1 MTLLQITN
9 TIKSISL
16 AQPNIHSFV
25 DEFIDLN
32 SSDAKYSAIV
42 LQQRN
47 HQRNNDFIQFNF
59 YLGMGDRLTENKDNE
74 IEVQSTA
81 IQVIDN
87 IVYALENHNLDCTI
101 GSYSVF
107 TERFLALVA
116 GAYTELSINIPASQC
131 EDDFSKEELNVNIV
145 ANGEYNYIPTGLGFS
160 SVHLNVDVA
169 KLQDK
174 ALNITKNG
182 QYNVRFDKGY
192 SGLGNVD
199 VNVDVDTQSY
209 YDQGYSAG
217 KTEGKAEGIQQQK
230 SKLVDLEITE
240 NNTEYSREDGY
251 KNVSV
256 NIDETPV
263 YNEGYD
269 KGKTDG
275 ITEGQEIQKSK
286 LVDLEI
292 TENNT
297 EYSREDGYKNVSV
310 NIDETPVYNEGY
322 DKGKTEGKA
331 EGIAEQK
338 SKLTDITVTENGVYV
353 TENGYKKVS
362 VDIDE
367 TPAYDKGKTDGI
379 TEGQEIQK
387 SKLVDLEIT
396 ENNTEYSREDGY
408 KKVSVNIDETPIYD
422 RGYDKGKE
430 EGYNTGFVK
439 GTDYGYDRG
448 YDKGKEEG
456 YNTGFVKGTDYG
468 YDRGYDKGKE
478 EGTDEQKSKL
488 TDITITENGTYNRE
502 DGYGKVTVAVTET
515 EIKNQEKT
523 ITITSNGTSSV
534 IPDTGYTGLSK
545 VDVNVDV
552 PSHEPVLRDLV
563 VKGKKSLQV
572 FTPTGYDGYS
582 SVTVEPVDNTI
593 DSNIKP
599 ENIKSG
605 VDILGVEGS
614 LEPVNNQNKSVSINS
629 NGTSSVIPDTGYTG
643 LNKVD
648 ITVDVPSDQKP
659 ETELSKTIAENGT
672 HVFTPEE
679 GTVYNKVN
687 ITADIHPTEKLKRTY
702 MENNTYVIDGEYNGA
717 EITVNV
723 DTQDYYDQGYTAGKV
738 EGKAEG
744 KAEGIQQQKD
754 KLTDITI
761 TENGTYTREDGY
773 KSVVV
778 NVDTVNNQEKTV
790 SITSNGIT
798 SVVPDSGY
806 TGLSKVDVN
815 VDVDMPLDIL
825 LNLSVLGYTNDDN
838 RRISAVL
845 QPDVDYSESLLES
858 YGVSQTYVD
867 DTKLVYVPMFP
878 TQDRESF
885 GFLFAGCANI
895 ITVPTLDTSNG
906 LYFDYMF
913 SNCSALTSIPALDT
927 SNGTDFS
934 YMFRGCDALTSI
946 PTLDTSKGTN
956 FSYMFDSCDALT
968 SVPALDT
975 SEGTN
980 FRSMFSNCEALTSIP
995 ALDLSKGEIFTTM
1008 FSNCEALTS
1017 VPELNTSNGID
1028 FRYMFSNCSALTSVP
1043 ALDTSEGRE
1052 FDYMFSNC
1060 SALTSVP
1067 ELNTSNGTNFYGMFL
1082 NCSALTSV
1090 PELDASN
1097 VTNFSSMFSGC
1108 SSLTSI
1114 SLLNTSNVTIFSDMF
1129 YKCSALTSVPALDTS
1144 KGTMFTNMFLYCSAL
1159 TSVPALDTSN
1169 GLNFNYMFGCCSALT
1184 SIPTLDTSNGL
1195 YFDYMFLV
1203 CKNLTDITFTG
1214 SINYSIDFK
1223 HCTKLTFDSIK
1234 SILTACSNTTNTDS
1248 KTVSFDRTIQ
1258 DQNNE
1263 LTDLVASCTEKG
1275 WTVSGLTIS
1284 A

>member
-25 DEFIDLN
+25 NEFIDLN
-32 SSDAKYSAIV
+32 SSDAKYSAII
-42 LQQRN
+42 LQQITHR
-47 HQRNNDFIQFNF
+47 RNNDFISYSF
-59 YLGMGDRLTENKDNE
+59 YLGYADRLNEDKSNE

-87 IVYALENHNLDCTI
+87 IVYALENHNLDTSM
-101 GSYSVF
+101 GAYNTF
-107 TERFLALVA
+107 TQRFLAEAA
-116 GAYTELSINIPASQC
+116 GAYVELNITVPVGEC
-131 EDDFSKEELNVNIV
+131 TDDFSKEELNVNIV

-310 NIDETPVYNEGY
+310 NIDETP
-322 DKGKTEGKA
+322 
-331 EGIAEQK
+331 I
-338 SKLTDITVTENGVYV
+338 
-353 TENGYKKVS
+353 
-362 VDIDE
+362 
-367 TPAYDKGKTDGI
+367 
-379 TEGQEIQK
+379 
-387 SKLVDLEIT
+387 
-396 ENNTEYSREDGY
+396 
-408 KKVSVNIDETPIYD
+408 
-422 RGYDKGKE
+422 
-430 EGYNTGFVK
+430 
-439 GTDYGYDRG
+439 YDRG

-838 RRISAVL
+838 RRISALL

-858 YGVSQTYVD
+858 YGVSQTYVN

-913 SNCSALTSIPALDT
+913 SSCSALTSIPALDT

-975 SEGTN
+975 SKGTN
-980 FRSMFSNCEALTSIP
+980 FRSMFSSCYALTSIP

-1052 FDYMFSNC
+1052 FNYMFSNC

-1129 YKCSALTSVPALDTS
+1129 YKCSSLTSVPALDTS

-1248 KTVSFDRTIQ
+1248 KTVSFNRTIQ

>member
-32 SSDAKYSAIV
+32 SSDAKYSAII
-42 LQQRN
+42 LQQITHR
-47 HQRNNDFIQFNF
+47 RNNDFISYSF
-59 YLGMGDRLTENKDNE
+59 YLGYADRLNEDKSNE

-87 IVYALENHNLDCTI
+87 IVYALENHNLDTSM
-101 GSYSVF
+101 GAYNTF
-107 TERFLALVA
+107 TQRFLAEAA
-116 GAYTELSINIPASQC
+116 GAYVELNITVPVGEC
-131 EDDFSKEELNVNIV
+131 TDDFSKEELNVNIV

-338 SKLTDITVTENGVYV
+338 SKLTDITITENGVYV

-838 RRISAVL
+838 RRISALL
-845 QPDVDYSESLLES
+845 QPDVDYSLELLQNYTNEK
-858 YGVSQTYVD
+858 TYHD
-867 DTKLVYVPMFP
+867 IKLVYAPLFP
-878 TQDRESF
+878 TQDRTDF
-885 GFLFAGCANI
+885 G
-895 ITVPTLDTSNG
+895 S
-906 LYFDYMF
+906 MF
-913 SNCSALTSIPALDT
+913 YNCSALTTVPKL
-927 SNGTDFS
+927 N
-934 YMFRGCDALTSI
+934 
-946 PTLDTSKGTN
+946 TSKGTG
-956 FSYMFDSCDALT
+956 FSS
-968 SVPALDT
+968 
-975 SEGTN
+975 
-980 FRSMFSNCEALTSIP
+980 
-995 ALDLSKGEIFTTM
+995 
-1008 FSNCEALTS
+1008 
-1017 VPELNTSNGID
+1017 
-1028 FRYMFSNCSALTSVP
+1028 MFSNCSALTSVP
-1043 ALDTSEGRE
+1043 ALDTS
-1052 FDYMFSNC
+1052 
-1060 SALTSVP
+1060 
-1067 ELNTSNGTNFYGMFL
+1067 NGTG
-1082 NCSALTSV
+1082 
-1090 PELDASN
+1090 
-1097 VTNFSSMFSGC
+1097 FSSMFY
-1108 SSLTSI
+1108 
-1114 SLLNTSNVTIFSDMF
+1114 N
-1129 YKCSALTSVPALDTS
+1129 
-1144 KGTMFTNMFLYCSAL
+1144 CSAL

-1169 GLNFNYMFGCCSALT
+1169 GTNFRYMFYDCIHLTSVPELNTSKGTDFHTMFFHCSSLT
-1184 SIPTLDTSNGL
+1184 SIPALDTHNGTDFGSMFSSCIMLETISAIDISNAR
-1195 YFDYMFLV
+1195 DSQNTSYMFLD
-1203 CKNLTDITFTG
+1203 CTDLINITFTG
-1214 SINYSIDFK
+1214 SINYSIDFNS
-1223 HCTKLTFDSIK
+1223 CNDLTYDSIK

-1248 KTVSFDRTIQ
+1248 KTVSFNRTIA

-1263 LTDLVASCTEKG
+1263 LTNLVVSCTEKR